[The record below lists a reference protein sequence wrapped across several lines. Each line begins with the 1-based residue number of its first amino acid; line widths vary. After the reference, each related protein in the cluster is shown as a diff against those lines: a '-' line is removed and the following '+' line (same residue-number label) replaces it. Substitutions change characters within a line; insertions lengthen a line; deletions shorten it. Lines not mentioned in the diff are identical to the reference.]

1 MSIIVL
7 SGISELGS
15 FSAFLTSLILAGLFQ
30 LLMGIIGF
38 GKLGSFFPIPAIK
51 ALMTAI
57 GLIIIFK
64 QIPHGLGYH
73 THPEGEDSFIG
84 AGNENTFTNIFHAI
98 ENIDF
103 LAFTIFL
110 VGIGIMIAMERN
122 FLKKTLFGRFFPSS
136 LLAVLSGIGLYAIF
150 SIYFPNYSVKEHLV
164 QLPNILESLHS
175 VFYAPSLQAFTQ
187 ISTYEVAITIA
198 LVGSIETLA
207 ALEATERLDPH
218 KRLVYLDHE
227 LKIQGGANMFLGG
240 IGGLP
245 ITTVILRSSMNVF
258 SGAKTKFTTIMHGVW
273 MLLMVLFFAPL
284 INLIPLASLAGI
296 LVFVG
301 YKLTAPSVYIDMAKK
316 GSDQFIPFIITI
328 IAIFFTNLLYGLL
341 IGLAA
346 GIIFVIKAD
355 FHNSIVLTRDGKNY
369 LIRLARDVSFLN
381 KAVLRKMLREVE
393 EGSYVIIDGTKP
405 LYIDHDIIEI
415 IEDFRS
421 MAKTRDIEVEIKK
434 TGTSP
439 NPYFLRVEEEVSLNA
454 K

>member
-1 MSIIVL
+1 
-7 SGISELGS
+7 
-15 FSAFLTSLILAGLFQ
+15 
-30 LLMGIIGF
+30 
-38 GKLGSFFPIPAIK
+38 
-51 ALMTAI
+51 
-57 GLIIIFK
+57 
-64 QIPHGLGYH
+64 
-73 THPEGEDSFIG
+73 
-84 AGNENTFTNIFHAI
+84 
-98 ENIDF
+98 
-103 LAFTIFL
+103 
-110 VGIGIMIAMERN
+110 
-122 FLKKTLFGRFFPSS
+122 
-136 LLAVLSGIGLYAIF
+136 
-150 SIYFPNYSVKEHLV
+150 
-164 QLPNILESLHS
+164 
-175 VFYAPSLQAFTQ
+175 
-187 ISTYEVAITIA
+187 
-198 LVGSIETLA
+198 
-207 ALEATERLDPH
+207 
-218 KRLVYLDHE
+218 
-227 LKIQGGANMFLGG
+227 MFLGC

-301 YKLTAPSVYIDMAKK
+301 YKLTAPSVYIDMVKK

-341 IGLAA
+341 IGLVA

-405 LYIDHDIIEI
+405 LYIDQDIIEI

-439 NPYFLRVEEEVSLNA
+439 NPYFLRLEEEVSLNA